1 MILIFTPIFFKY
13 LYPFLNNYLE
23 LNAMNKLKIG
33 FFLTFLSFLL
43 ITIIQYSI
51 DVGQNINIIW
61 QLLAYAILTSAEIF
75 ISITCL
81 EISYTYA
88 PKKLKSI
95 TVSIFLLSI
104 SIGNLYTSVLNF
116 YNEKT
121 DGTVIL
127 QGGDYFLFFT
137 IMMLIVAILFIPFA
151 RKFKNDRVLLQ
162 N

>member
-1 MILIFTPIFFKY
+1 M
-13 LYPFLNNYLE
+13 
-23 LNAMNKLKIG
+23 
-33 FFLTFLSFLL
+33 
-43 ITIIQYSI
+43 
-51 DVGQNINIIW
+51 
-61 QLLAYAILTSAEIF
+61 LAYAILTSAEIF

-116 YNEKT
+116 YNEKN